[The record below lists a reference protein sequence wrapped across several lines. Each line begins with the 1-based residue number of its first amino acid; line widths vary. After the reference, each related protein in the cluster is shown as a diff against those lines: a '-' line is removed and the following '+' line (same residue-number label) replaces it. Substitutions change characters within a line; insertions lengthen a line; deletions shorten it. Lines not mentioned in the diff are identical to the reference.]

1 MNVSR
6 KLDHGGITAMSNKTN
21 AALVLAVAGLAF
33 VTAGT
38 APALAYS
45 CEAEFA
51 AANDLIAEADA
62 MAKDDTDSRIL
73 AMIAEAKGIAAAG
86 ITSHRKANERHTG
99 DKGKFMHGDSVRKGR
114 WAQTLANQAIFL
126 LTGETR

>member
-1 MNVSR
+1 M
-6 KLDHGGITAMSNKTN
+6 LKTTKF
-21 AALVLAVAGLAF
+21 ALALTLASLGF
-33 VTAGT
+33 VVAGT
-38 APALAYS
+38 APAMAYT
-45 CEAEFA
+45 CEAEFS
-51 AANDLIAEADA
+51 AANELIAEAESLV
-62 MAKDDTDSRIL
+62 KDDTDSRIL